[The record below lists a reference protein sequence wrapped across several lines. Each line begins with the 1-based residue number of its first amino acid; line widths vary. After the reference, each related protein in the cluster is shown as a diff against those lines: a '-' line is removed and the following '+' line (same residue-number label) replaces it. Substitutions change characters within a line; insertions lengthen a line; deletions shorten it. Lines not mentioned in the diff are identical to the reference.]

1 MAKERLTKQALFAS
15 ANIMRGAMEPSDY
28 KHVALGLLFL
38 RHISERFDARY
49 LLLST
54 EEGANPEDR
63 DEYVADNIFWVP
75 TEARWSLLSRNS
87 KDPKIGVLIDRA
99 MQAIERENKALQAV
113 LPKNFA
119 RPELSAIKLGEL
131 VDLFTNM
138 DLTDETDSARDVLGE
153 VYEYFLSEFAGAEGK
168 RGGEFYTPRSVV
180 RLLVEMLE
188 PLQGRVYDPCCGS
201 GGMFTLSEEFVESH
215 GGRLNDLSIWG
226 QEMNHTTWRLCKMNL
241 AIRGIDSDIVWNSE
255 GTFHDNA
262 FPHERFDYVMAN
274 PPFNI
279 SGWGA
284 KRVAGDVRW
293 KYGMPPDGNA
303 NYAWLQHIIHHLAP
317 NGTAGIVL
325 ANGSMSSEQSGEG
338 AIRRALVEGVWQA
351 GEDDAPP
358 EMIVPGVVDCMVALP
373 GQLFN
378 HTQIPA
384 CLWFLAKSRKNG
396 KFIDRSGEIL
406 FIDAREFGHMTDRTH
421 RTFSDEDIAE
431 IAGTYHKWREGATGD
446 DGYVDVPGFCRSV
459 PIYAPADGGISVEG
473 SGWVLTPG
481 RYVGVTP
488 KEDDDPRPFSVKFAE
503 LREQLAEHR
512 AEAKRLD
519 AAIIKALES
528 IREGEDG

>member
-38 RHISERFDARY
+38 RHISERFEARY
-49 LLLST
+49 LRLST

-87 KDPKIGVLIDRA
+87 KEPKIGVMIDRA
-99 MQAIERENKALQAV
+99 MQAIERENKALQGV

-384 CLWFLAKSRKNG
+384 CLWFLAKNRKNG

-421 RTFSDEDIAE
+421 RAFSDDDIAE
-431 IAGTYHKWREGATGD
+431 
-446 DGYVDVPGFCRSV
+446 
-459 PIYAPADGGISVEG
+459 
-473 SGWVLTPG
+473 
-481 RYVGVTP
+481 
-488 KEDDDPRPFSVKFAE
+488 
-503 LREQLAEHR
+503 
-512 AEAKRLD
+512 
-519 AAIIKALES
+519 
-528 IREGEDG
+528 